1 MIRIHNFPR
10 GLRGVR
16 AGWVCEE
23 LGVAYEFA
31 PVSYPPSAEYK
42 ALNPLGTVPFL
53 EDGAVAIS
61 ESLAI
66 MLHLAETHGPG
77 GLLPPIGDPARA
89 TVLQWLMFGEASIG
103 AGLNP
108 LLTARFGAPDDDKRN
123 WSVRTLE
130 QRTEQF
136 VRHVEATLGDRAF
149 LVGGDLTLADISVA
163 TSLSLWRGPLGGAVP
178 DSLTGYLDR
187 LTTRPAYQAAVR
199 AQA

>member
-10 GLRGVR
+10 GLRGIR
-16 AGWVCEE
+16 AGWICEE

-77 GLLPPIGDPARA
+77 GLLPPVGDPARA
-89 TVLQWLMFGEASIG
+89 AVLQWLMFGEASIG

-108 LLTARFGAPDDDKRN
+108 LLTARFGAPNDDKRN

-136 VRHVEATLGDRAF
+136 VRHAEAALGDRAF
-149 LVGGDLTLADISVA
+149 LVGDELTLADISVA
-163 TSLSLWRGPLGGAVP
+163 TSLSLWRGPLGGTIP
-178 DSLTGYLDR
+178 DGLAAYLER
-187 LTTRPAYQAAVR
+187 LAARPAYQR
-199 AQA
+199 ALQAQS

>member
-1 MIRIHNFPR
+1 MIRIHNFPH

-23 LGVAYEFA
+23 LGLAYEFA
-31 PVSYPPSAEYK
+31 AVSYPPSAEYK

-66 MLHLAETHGPG
+66 VLHLTETHGPG
-77 GLLPPIGDPARA
+77 ALLPPVGDPARA
-89 TVLQWLMFGEASIG
+89 AVLQWMMFGEASIG
-103 AGLNP
+103 AGLNV
-108 LLTARFGAPDDDKRN
+108 LLTARFAAPDDDKRN

-136 VRHVEATLGDRAF
+136 VRHVEAALGDRAF
-149 LVGGDLTLADISVA
+149 LVGDHLTLADICVA
-163 TSLSLWRGPLGGAVP
+163 TSLALWRGPLSGSVP
-178 DSLTGYLDR
+178 DTLTAYLDR
-187 LTTRPAYQAAVR
+187 LFARPAYQKALK